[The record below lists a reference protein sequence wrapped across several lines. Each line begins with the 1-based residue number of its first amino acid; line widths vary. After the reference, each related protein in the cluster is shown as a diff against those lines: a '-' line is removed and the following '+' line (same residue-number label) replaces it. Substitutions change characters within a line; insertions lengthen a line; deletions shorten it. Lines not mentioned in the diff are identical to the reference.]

1 MFKILKKLYNWVLSW
16 ADRKSGP
23 IALCF
28 FSSIEAIFFPVP
40 PDPLLMALC
49 LGNRK
54 KALFFAFLCSICSV
68 TGGLVGYSIGY
79 RLWELTKDFFFSYVF
94 SAHTFER
101 VSILY
106 HNNSFLAIFT
116 AGFTP
121 IPYKVFTV
129 SAGVFKIN
137 IFIFFLASILSRSL
151 RFFTIATLLKIFGR
165 EIKDFIDKY
174 FNLLTVIFI
183 ILLIGGFILLRNI

>member
-1 MFKILKKLYNWVLSW
+1 MFKTLKKLYNWVLSW
-16 ADRKSGP
+16 ADKKSGP
-23 IALCF
+23 TALCF
-28 FSSIEAIFFPVP
+28 FSTIEAIFFPVP

-49 LGNRK
+49 LGNRT

-68 TGGLVGYSIGY
+68 AGGLIGY
-79 RLWELTKDFFFSYVF
+79 YIGYGLWELTKNFFFSYIF

-106 HNNSFLAIFT
+106 NNNSFLAIFT

-151 RFFTIATLLKIFGR
+151 RFFTVAILLKIYG
-165 EIKDFIDKY
+165 EGIKNFINKY
-174 FNLLTVIFI
+174 FNLLSIIFI
-183 ILLIGGFILLRNI
+183 LLLIGGFILLKNI

>member
-16 ADRKSGP
+16 ANRKSGP
-23 IALCF
+23 VALCF

-49 LGNRK
+49 LGNRT

-68 TGGLVGYSIGY
+68 TGGLIGYSIGY
-79 RLWELTKDFFFSYVF
+79 GLWELTKDFFFTYIF
-94 SAHTFER
+94 SPESFER

-106 HNNSFLAIFT
+106 HKNSFLAIFT
-116 AGFTP
+116 AGFSP

-137 IFIFFLASILSRSL
+137 IFIFFLASLLSRSL
-151 RFFTIATLLKIFGR
+151 RFFIIATLLKIFG
-165 EIKDFIDKY
+165 EGIKNFIDRF

-183 ILLIGGFILLRNI
+183 LLLIGGFILLKNV

>member
-68 TGGLVGYSIGY
+68 TGGLIGYSIGY
-79 RLWELTKDFFFSYVF
+79 GLWELTKDFFFSYVF

-151 RFFTIATLLKIFGR
+151 RFFTVAILLKIYG
-165 EIKDFIDKY
+165 EGIKNFIDKY
-174 FNLLTVIFI
+174 FNLLSIIFI
-183 ILLIGGFILLRNI
+183 LLLIGGFILLKNI